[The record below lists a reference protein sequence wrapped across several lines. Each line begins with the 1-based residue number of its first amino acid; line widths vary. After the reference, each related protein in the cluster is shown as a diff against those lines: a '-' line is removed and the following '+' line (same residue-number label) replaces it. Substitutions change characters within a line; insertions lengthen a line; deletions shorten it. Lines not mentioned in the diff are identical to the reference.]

1 MDAPASAVAVP
12 PARLGEE
19 KSEAHLR
26 LLSAFLVP
34 SRLEDWL
41 PSWQS
46 ALGESPRNA
55 FDRWI
60 AAGLLKPASAT
71 AVVAALWPLMQL
83 RAQLHERGL
92 QASGTKV
99 AMAARLLEADPTV
112 MAAEAR
118 TPHYVYAGEASELR
132 RRVPLAQRPKPPK
145 FPKTAWQHMQER
157 NIAGAVRAVAAYHA
171 AGIFPSGRSAQWA
184 NPRHWRDVAQLLAL
198 LFASWPRIVDDVPL
212 SARGPYR
219 VAAGMMALFD
229 TRSADE
235 WLSPSIPG
243 HPRLSREAV
252 ARMVLFAAEHE
263 LRRRRW
269 RSDDVAEVRLV
280 FPGDVCPACNAMH
293 DRVFNVRMLPELPL
307 ADCVCDGGFFGEI
320 VADQNPL
327 PRRRLRAVGQ

>member
-1 MDAPASAVAVP
+1 MDAPAPATAVP
-12 PARLGEE
+12 PARLREDT
-19 KSEAHLR
+19 SEAQLR

-41 PSWQS
+41 SSWQS
-46 ALGESPRNA
+46 ALGESPRNV

-60 AAGLLKPASAT
+60 AAGMLKPASAT

-99 AMAARLLEADPTV
+99 AMAARLLEADPAV
-112 MAAEAR
+112 MAPAAK
-118 TPHYVYAGEASELR
+118 TPYYLYAGDASELR

-145 FPKTAWQHMQER
+145 FAKTAWQHMQER
-157 NIAGAVRAVAAYHA
+157 NIAGAVRSVAAYHA
-171 AGIFPSGRSAQWA
+171 AGIFPMGRAAQWA
-184 NPRHWRDVAQLLAL
+184 NPRHWRDMAQLLAL
-198 LFASWPRIVDDVPL
+198 LFASWPRIVDDVPF

-235 WLSPSIPG
+235 WISPSIPG
-243 HPRLSREAV
+243 HPRLLREAV
-252 ARMVLFAAEHE
+252 ARMVLYAAEHE
-263 LRRRRW
+263 LRRKRW

-280 FPGDVCPACNAMH
+280 FPSDACPACSAMH

-307 ADCVCDGGFFGEI
+307 ADCVCDGGSSGEI
-320 VADQNPL
+320 VAEQSPL
-327 PRRRLRAVGQ
+327 PRRRLQAVAH